1 MNCKHVFV
9 VFVVIIV
16 TVILLSWLDN
26 LKQPVRSVNRRG
38 LELARPSPRES
49 EILQLRE
56 VTLMAIIIMIIDYRR
71 RRSRDSQRLLVPSDP
86 HRASYTQSIMVL
98 MWCCRSSCW
107 WYFPCN
113 RRIVG
118 REWVFVGHFGLKFC
132 SEFV

>member
-9 VFVVIIV
+9 VFVVVIV

-71 RRSRDSQRLLVPSDP
+71 RRSRGSQRLLVPSDRSAP
-86 HRASYTQSIMVL
+86 LLYTVNYGAYVVL
-98 MWCCRSSCW
+98 SRQLLGV
-107 WYFPCN
+107 FP
-113 RRIVG
+113 V
-118 REWVFVGHFGLKFC
+118 
-132 SEFV
+132 